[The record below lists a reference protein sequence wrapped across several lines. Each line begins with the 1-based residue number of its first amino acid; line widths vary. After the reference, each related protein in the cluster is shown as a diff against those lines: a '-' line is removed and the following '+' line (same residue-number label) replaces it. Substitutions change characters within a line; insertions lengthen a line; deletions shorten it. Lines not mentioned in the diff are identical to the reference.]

1 MNLFRKKEPPPPP
14 TGELRCSFCN
24 KGQRYVNKLVAG
36 PNVYICDECVEICVD
51 VINHPAQPL
60 SGVPAE
66 SAEPRSNVTATCSIC
81 RLPFV
86 LAEGLYV
93 EERGILCRACVQAIQ
108 AALAQ

>member
-1 MNLFRKKEPPPPP
+1 MNLFRKKEPPPTP
-14 TGELRCSFCN
+14 GELRCSFCN
-24 KGQRYVNKLVAG
+24 KGQRYVKRLVAG

-51 VINHPAQPL
+51 VINHPPEPFT
-60 SGVPAE
+60 GVPAE
-66 SAEPRSNVTATCSIC
+66 STEPRSNVAATCSIC

-93 EERGILCRACVQAIQ
+93 EERGILCPACVQAVQ